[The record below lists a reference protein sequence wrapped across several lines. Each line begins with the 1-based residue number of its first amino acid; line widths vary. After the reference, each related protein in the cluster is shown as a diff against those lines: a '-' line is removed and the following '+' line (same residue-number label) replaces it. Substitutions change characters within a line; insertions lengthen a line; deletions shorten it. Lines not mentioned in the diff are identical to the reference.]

1 MFGSAQKPTALRRK
15 VSAWEFDDGMG
26 CDSRFSQ
33 RALGHRRSGMQSREA
48 LSSTPFP
55 LSAVVATAEL
65 SRRAP
70 RAPDFEA
77 ENRALTELAQTLG
90 SSRGSTLQKLAD
102 VALDL
107 CKAHS
112 AGITLLEAGTAT
124 PVLRWRALAGKL
136 APHLGA
142 TLPRAFSPCGTT
154 LDSNAIQL
162 MSRPVRHF
170 QHIKA
175 WSPEIR
181 EALLIPFRRNGA
193 QAGTIWVVAHDD
205 TRRFDA
211 EDARLITSLSKFA
224 AAACDVL
231 AAFQALE
238 AKVAEGGNAAEVAIA
253 ADGQKDRFV
262 SILGHELRGCLAPVR
277 NAVELLKLNPTDA
290 VTRRSITEIIDR
302 QIGGMTRLID
312 DLLDVA
318 RLQNG
323 HVQLRRTRAAV
334 SEIIEH
340 AVESV
345 RPLAAARKHTLSVSV
360 PPEPIVI
367 DADVMWL
374 SQALQ
379 NLLGNAAKYTNPGG
393 VIGISAE
400 RDEDDVV
407 ITVSDNG
414 IGIAPAEL
422 DTIFELY
429 VQAGQA
435 RTERSAGGIGLG
447 LYLARLLVEGHG
459 GAIRAFSAGPDCGSR
474 FIVSLPCRFR

>member
-1 MFGSAQKPTALRRK
+1 
-15 VSAWEFDDGMG
+15 
-26 CDSRFSQ
+26 
-33 RALGHRRSGMQSREA
+33 MQSREA
-48 LSSTPFP
+48 PSPAEFP
-55 LSAVVATAEL
+55 LSSVVATSEL

-77 ENRALTELAQTLG
+77 ENRALTALAHTLG
-90 SSRGSTLQKLAD
+90 ASRESMLQKLAD

-107 CKAHS
+107 CNAHS
-112 AGITLLEAGTAT
+112 AGISLLEAGTDG
-124 PVLRWRALAGKL
+124 PVLRWRAIAGKL
-136 APHLGA
+136 APNIGA

-181 EALLIPFRRNGA
+181 EALLIPFHRNGA
-193 QAGTIWVVAHDD
+193 QAGTLWVAAHDD
-205 TRRFDA
+205 TRHFDA
-211 EDARLITSLSKFA
+211 EDARRLTSLSKFA
-224 AAACDVL
+224 AAVSEVL
-231 AAFQALE
+231 AASRSLE
-238 AKVAEGGNAAEVAIA
+238 AKAAEAGDTAKLAIA
-253 ADGQKDRFV
+253 ADGNKDRFV
-262 SILGHELRGCLAPVR
+262 SILGHELRGRLAPLR
-277 NAVELLKLNPTDA
+277 NAVELLKLNPIDA
-290 VTRRSITEIIDR
+290 VTRRSVTEIIDR

-318 RLQNG
+318 RLQDG
-323 HVQLRRTRAAV
+323 HVQFRRTRSAV
-334 SEIIEH
+334 AEIIEH
-340 AVESV
+340 AVENA
-345 RPLAAARKHTLSVSV
+345 RPLAAARNHTLIVSV

-367 DADVMWL
+367 YADVMWL

-400 RDEDDVV
+400 RDEDNVV

-422 DTIFELY
+422 ETIFKLY
-429 VQAGQA
+429 AQGVQAQ
-435 RTERSAGGIGLG
+435 TERSAGGIGLG
-447 LYLARLLVEGHG
+447 LYLARLIVEGHG
-459 GAIRAFSAGPDCGSR
+459 GVIRASSAGPDCGSEL
-474 FIVSLPCRFR
+474 IVSLPVPLAPFFGQRESADAAAAAGRTLS